1 MVVLQHDDENLLG
14 RHRWRGE
21 GGHTTK
27 RQTPCK
33 ELCGEQATGEG
44 SHVGVICSAT
54 PSAPHR
60 HQQEH
65 SETMA
70 RRPDPEDATHWLSLR
85 AQDIDFARSRSTV
98 TAPAS
103 PQWVGHSADFIEP
116 LNLAPSVSERQ
127 LSSLQ
132 RGALFAQFALPL
144 SNFHVLAYMPQ
155 TEFLHSK
162 RGRGV
167 EDAAVDEP
175 LVCATCVEALIPRC

>member
-1 MVVLQHDDENLLG
+1 MEYHDENLLG

-21 GGHTTK
+21 GGHLAK

-60 HQQEH
+60 IR
-65 SETMA
+65 T
-70 RRPDPEDATHWLSLR
+70 DPEEAIHWLSLR
-85 AQDIDFARSRSTV
+85 ARDIDFARSRSTV

-103 PQWVGHSADFIEP
+103 PQWVGHSSDFIEP
-116 LNLAPSVSERQ
+116 LNLAPSVSERP
-127 LSSLQ
+127 LSSVQ

-162 RGRGV
+162 RGRGA
-167 EDAAVDEP
+167 EDESADEP
-175 LVCATCVEALIPRC
+175 LVCTTSVEALIPRC

>member
-1 MVVLQHDDENLLG
+1 
-14 RHRWRGE
+14 
-21 GGHTTK
+21 
-27 RQTPCK
+27 
-33 ELCGEQATGEG
+33 
-44 SHVGVICSAT
+44 
-54 PSAPHR
+54 
-60 HQQEH
+60 
-65 SETMA
+65 MA
-70 RRPDPEDATHWLSLR
+70 RHHPDPEDATHWLSLR

-98 TAPAS
+98 SAPAS